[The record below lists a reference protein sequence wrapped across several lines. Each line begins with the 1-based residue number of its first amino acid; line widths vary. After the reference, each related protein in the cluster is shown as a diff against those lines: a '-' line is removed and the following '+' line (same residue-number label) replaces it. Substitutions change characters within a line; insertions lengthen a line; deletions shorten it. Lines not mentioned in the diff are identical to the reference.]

1 MMYISLFI
9 VGFVEELL
17 MMSYYRLAH
26 KGYKVAC
33 GIVNMI
39 HIFLWAFVIQM
50 IFKDLNNT
58 FWIIFS
64 YAIGSGIGDYV
75 SLAYEPYIDKVIF
88 KFKHKGKRKKR
99 FYLIHEKK
107 V

>member
-1 MMYISLFI
+1 MIYIILFVI
-9 VGFVEELL
+9 GFVEECA
-17 MMSYYRLAH
+17 MMAYYRLAA
-26 KGYKVAC
+26 KGYKTAC
-33 GIVNMI
+33 AIVNMG

-64 YAIGSGIGDYV
+64 YALGSGIGDWV
-75 SLAYEPYIDKVIF
+75 SLALEPFIDKVIF
-88 KFKHKGKRKKR
+88 KFKRQGRKKR
-99 FYLIHEKK
+99 RWYLMNERK